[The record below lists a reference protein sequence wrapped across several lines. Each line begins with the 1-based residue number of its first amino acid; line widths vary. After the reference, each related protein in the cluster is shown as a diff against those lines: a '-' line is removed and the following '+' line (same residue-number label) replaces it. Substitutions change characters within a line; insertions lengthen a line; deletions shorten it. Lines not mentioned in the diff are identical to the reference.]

1 MWATAATGT
10 VSFLHSCFLS
20 KNMWHIDIRNIGGIR
35 SGDISVEPGVNVVQ
49 GSNFQGK
56 SSLIAAIRTVMG
68 STGPYDRYPL
78 TENTDSGSVTLETD
92 EGSYEITLR
101 GTASGA
107 VPETA
112 RTYLTDET
120 DQIAARL
127 FAFLGEDNPIR
138 KAVRNGDDFTE
149 LLLEPLALERL
160 NEEIDALQAERQSLE
175 REIDAAETDVD
186 RLLDAQQEVTR
197 LETELADLRE
207 QRDEL
212 DTETGDKDRVD
223 ELSEA
228 LSTKRDELERTTGQQ
243 RRLED
248 RLEQKRAT
256 IEDKRTELSALED
269 PADID
274 RTTDIDR
281 QRDQVAEL
289 DETISFLEDLYR
301 VNSNAVDEELLPHVT
316 AVERSLTED
325 SVDCWVCGSE
335 TSTDGID
342 ARLSDLTERLTGLR
356 EQREQLK
363 TEIEEV
369 EQRRR
374 EIETQKRKRAALEA
388 RIAELETEVEDAE
401 RDLESI
407 EGRKEALET
416 EVEELEAE
424 VKAAEDNYNEALTDV
439 KTQIRTTDRELE
451 SARERLDELDG
462 RKDELEEL
470 RETKTDLAEEIE
482 RLRNE
487 KDAKQRAL
495 VEEFNE
501 AIDDIVDQFAPG
513 FDGGHLTAKRAAGT
527 DEIESF
533 ELVVAR
539 DGVETALDTLSEAE
553 RELVGLAVTVA
564 GFQAFDVGETMPAIF
579 VDGISQL
586 AADHLHNLA
595 TYLQTDNEML
605 VITAYPEAG
614 EFDANII
621 TPESWDVVSDEEVP
635 LA

>member
-1 MWATAATGT
+1 
-10 VSFLHSCFLS
+10 
-20 KNMWHIDIRNIGGIR
+20 MWHIDIRNIGGIR
-35 SGDISVEPGVNVVQ
+35 TGDISVEPGVNVVQ

-78 TENTDSGSVTLETD
+78 TENTDTGSVTLETD
-92 EGSYEITLR
+92 DGTYEITIR
-101 GTASGA
+101 EAANGA
-107 VPETA
+107 IPETA
-112 RTYLTDET
+112 HTYLTDET

-138 KAVRNGDDFTE
+138 KAVRNGDDFTD

-160 NEEIDALQAERQSLE
+160 NEEIEGLQQERQSIEQDITEAENAVDQILE
-175 REIDAAETDVD
+175 
-186 RLLDAQQEVTR
+186 AQQEVTR
-197 LETELADLRE
+197 LETELETLRE

-228 LSTKRDELERTTGQQ
+228 LSTKRDELERTTSQQ

-256 IEDKRTELSALED
+256 IEDQRAELSALDD
-269 PADID
+269 PEEID
-274 RTTDIDR
+274 LTTDIDR

-289 DETISFLEDLYR
+289 NDTISFLEDLYR
-301 VNSNAVDEELLPHVT
+301 VNKNAVDEEMVAHVT
-316 AVERSLTED
+316 DVERSLTDD
-325 SVDCWVCGSE
+325 SLACWVCGEE
-335 TSTDGID
+335 TSTDEID
-342 ARLSDLTERLTGLR
+342 SRLTELTDRLTGLR
-356 EQREQLK
+356 DQRQQLE
-363 TEIEEV
+363 TEIETV

-374 EIETQKRKRAALEA
+374 EFETQKQRRADLKA
-388 RIAELETEVEDAE
+388 RIANLETDVEDMT
-401 RDLESI
+401 RDLQSVEK
-407 EGRKEALET
+407 RKETLET
-416 EVEELEAE
+416 EVEELETE
-424 VKAAEDNYNEALTDV
+424 LEAAEDDYNEALTDV
-439 KTQIRTTDRELE
+439 KTQIRTTERELE
-451 SARERLDELDG
+451 ASRERLDEFDA
-462 RKDELEEL
+462 KNDQLEEL
-470 RETKTDLAEEIE
+470 RETKTELSAEIE

-495 VEEFNE
+495 VEAFNE

-539 DGVETALDTLSEAE
+539 DGVETELDNLSEAE
-553 RELVGLAVTVA
+553 RELVGLALTVA

-586 AADHLHNLA
+586 AADHLRHLVE
-595 TYLQTDNEML
+595 YLQTENEIL

-614 EFDANII
+614 EFDANVI

>member
-1 MWATAATGT
+1 MAATGT
-10 VSFLHSCFLS
+10 VSFLGSCCLS
-20 KNMWHIDIRNIGGIR
+20 ENMWHVNIRNIGGIR

-78 TENTDSGSVTLETD
+78 TENTDSGAVTLETD
-92 EGSYEITLR
+92 DESYEITLR

-107 VPETA
+107 VPETT

-127 FAFLGEDNPIR
+127 FAFLGEDNPVR

-160 NEEIDALQAERQSLE
+160 NDEIDALQAERQSLD
-175 REIDAAETDVD
+175 REITEAERDVD
-186 RLLDAQQEVTR
+186 RILEAQQEVTR
-197 LETELADLRE
+197 LETELAELRE

-256 IEDKRTELSALED
+256 LADKRTELSELED

-289 DETISFLEDLYR
+289 SDTINFLEDLYR
-301 VNSNAVDEELLPHVT
+301 VNSNALDEEMMTHVT
-316 AVERSLTED
+316 DVERSLTED
-325 SVDCWVCGSE
+325 SLDCWVCGEE
-335 TSTDGID
+335 TSADEVD
-342 ARLSDLTERLTGLR
+342 ARLTELKERLTGLR
-356 EQREQLK
+356 DQRQQLE
-363 TEIEEV
+363 TEIEAV
-369 EQRRR
+369 ERRRR
-374 EIETQKRKRAALEA
+374 EIETQKQQRADLEA
-388 RIAELETEVEDAE
+388 RIATLETGIEDTE
-401 RDLESI
+401 RDLESV
-407 EGRKEALET
+407 EARKEALET
-416 EVEELEAE
+416 EVDELETE
-424 VKAAEDNYNEALTDV
+424 VEAAEDEYNEALTDV
-439 KTQIRTTDRELE
+439 KTRIRTTERELE
-451 SARERLDELDG
+451 AARERLDELDG
-462 RKDELEEL
+462 RKEELEAL
-470 RETKTDLAEEIE
+470 RETKTELTAEIE

-495 VEEFNE
+495 VDEFNE

-539 DGVETALDTLSEAE
+539 DGVETELDTLSEAE

-586 AADHLHNLA
+586 AADHLRNLVE
-595 TYLQTDNEML
+595 YLQTENEML

>member
-1 MWATAATGT
+1 
-10 VSFLHSCFLS
+10 
-20 KNMWHIDIRNIGGIR
+20 MWHIDIRNIGGIR

-78 TENTDSGSVTLETD
+78 TDNTDSGSVTLETD
-92 EGSYEITLR
+92 DGTYEITIR
-101 GTASGA
+101 DGPAGAS
-107 VPETA
+107 PETA
-112 RTYLTDET
+112 ETYLTDET
-120 DQIAARL
+120 EQIAARL

-160 NEEIDALQAERQSLE
+160 NDRIDALQQERHTIE
-175 REIDAAETDVD
+175 RDITEAETAVD
-186 RLLDAQQEVTR
+186 RIVEVQQTVSR
-197 LETELADLRE
+197 LETELEELHEQRE
-207 QRDEL
+207 QL
-212 DTETGDKDRVD
+212 DTETSDKDRVD
-223 ELSEA
+223 ELTER
-228 LSTKRDELERTTGQQ
+228 LSTKRDELERTQGQQ

-248 RLEQKRAT
+248 RLEQKRTKVEEQRA
-256 IEDKRTELSALED
+256 KLSELDD
-269 PADID
+269 PEDID
-274 RTTDIDR
+274 RTNDIER

-289 DETISFLEDLYR
+289 SDTISFLEDLYR
-301 VNSNAVDEELLPHVT
+301 INRNTVDDKMFTHVT
-316 AVERSLTED
+316 DVERSLTED
-325 SVDCWVCGSE
+325 SVACWVCGEE
-335 TSTDGID
+335 TSMDEID
-342 ARLSDLTERLTGLR
+342 SRLTELKERLTGLR
-356 EQREQLK
+356 EQRQQLQ

-374 EIETQKRKRAALEA
+374 RIEAQKQQRADLEA
-388 RIAELETEVEDAE
+388 RIANLETEIEEMA
-401 RDLESI
+401 RDLESVQK
-407 EGRKEALET
+407 RKEALET
-416 EVEELEAE
+416 EVEALETE
-424 VKAAEDNYNEALTDV
+424 VEAAEDDYNEALTDV
-439 KTQIRTTDRELE
+439 KTQIRTTERELE
-451 SARERLDELDG
+451 SSRERLDEIDG
-462 RKDELEEL
+462 EKERLEEL
-470 RETKTDLAEEIE
+470 RETKTELTAEIE

-487 KDAKQRAL
+487 KDAKQRLL

-513 FDGGHLTAKRAAGT
+513 FDGGHLTAKRAAST

-539 DGVETALDTLSEAE
+539 DGVETELDTLSEAE
-553 RELVGLAVTVA
+553 RELVGLALTVA

-586 AADHLHNLA
+586 AADHLRNLVA
-595 TYLQTDNEML
+595 YLQTENDML

-614 EFDANII
+614 EFDANVI
-621 TPESWDVVSDEEVP
+621 TPESWDVVSDEKVP